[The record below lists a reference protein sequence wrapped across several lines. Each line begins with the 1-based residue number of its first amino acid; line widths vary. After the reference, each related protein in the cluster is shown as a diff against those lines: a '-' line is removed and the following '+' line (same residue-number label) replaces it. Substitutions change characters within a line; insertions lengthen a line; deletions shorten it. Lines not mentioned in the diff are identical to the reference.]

1 MFANPAVA
9 RPVPVGLDAV
19 RFASG
24 AFGVAPK
31 LTTMTDT
38 VVGGPIWS
46 LAVPVSRASS
56 LLRAARPFATRSP
69 IVFAS
74 HPEGKGAGD
83 YGTPNRDSGTPRDKQ
98 PAGERPSERS
108 GGYRTPDTAPTRS
121 GGSSE
126 KLGLAST
133 ERPDDRGS
141 RKSGDVDRPGQSQ
154 PAPRDP
160 DGGVTPSRRNGDND
174 GIGWGGGG
182 SDSGFGGGSRNE
194 PI

>member
-9 RPVPVGLDAV
+9 RSVSVGLDAV

-24 AFGVAPK
+24 AFVAPK
-31 LTTMTDT
+31 LPTMSDT

-46 LAVPVSRASS
+46 LAVPVAKVAT
-56 LLRAARPFATRSP
+56 LVRAARPFAMRAP

-83 YGTPNRDSGTPRDKQ
+83 YVTPSRDSGTPRDKQ

-108 GGYRTPDTAPTRS
+108 GGYRTPDTSSPTRS

-133 ERPDDRGS
+133 ERPDDRGA
-141 RKSGDVDRPGQSQ
+141 RKSGEVDRPGQSR

-160 DGGVTPSRRNGDND
+160 DGGVAPSRRNGDNG